1 MGCAENKAAG
11 GDAPCASAAVPG
23 TAAGHAALW
32 RRLALAAAVFCLC
45 WHLADCIEDAMW
57 PAMREV
63 AQHECRSL
71 VVQCLNTAVYGE
83 LSANPQ
89 RYAGLYTLNG
99 GCLLGDSERINTARA
114 ALVQT
119 AQQALNTMPKN
130 DISISLGSLSGSI
143 FLLEMGP
150 GWTVHLN
157 PDGYVEG
164 RMEET
169 MEPAAINRTRFTA
182 DLVLETTVNVILN
195 GRAALTQVEVRGAVG
210 QLFVGWRCARLLWQL
225 NDKSRSP
232 RQAPPLLRAAVIRF

>member
-1 MGCAENKAAG
+1 MRKCRSAG
-11 GDAPCASAAVPG
+11 HRSR
-23 TAAGHAALW
+23 HAALW

-57 PAMREV
+57 PAMWEV

-83 LSANPQ
+83 LSAYPQ

-195 GRAALTQVEVRGAVG
+195 GRAALTQVEVRVPLAS
-210 QLFVGWRCARLLWQL
+210 FLL
-225 NDKSRSP
+225 DGDVPAYYGS
-232 RQAPPLLRAAVIRF
+232 

>member
-1 MGCAENKAAG
+1 MRKCRSAG
-11 GDAPCASAAVPG
+11 RRSRHAV
-23 TAAGHAALW
+23 LW
-32 RRLALAAAVFCLC
+32 RRLALAAAVFFLC
-45 WHLADCIEDAMW
+45 WHLTDCIEDAMW

-119 AQQALNTMPKN
+119 AQQALNTLPKN
-130 DISISLGSLSGSI
+130 DISISFGSLSGSI

-195 GRAALTQVEVRGAVG
+195 GRAALTQVEVRVPLAS
-210 QLFVGWRCARLLWQL
+210 FLL
-225 NDKSRSP
+225 DGDVPAYYGS
-232 RQAPPLLRAAVIRF
+232 